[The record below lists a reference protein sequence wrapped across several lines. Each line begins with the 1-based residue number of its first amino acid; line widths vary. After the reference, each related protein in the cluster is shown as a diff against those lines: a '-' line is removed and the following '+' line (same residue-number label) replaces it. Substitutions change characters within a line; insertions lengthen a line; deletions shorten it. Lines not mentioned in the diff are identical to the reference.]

1 MKRREKDTFYLL
13 AEISER
19 EGGERHKYTKDIE
32 NPVKKKKQYGFQDQ
46 ARTSTI
52 EWKILILFP
61 RIFIYFYYE
70 TQPAQSWI
78 SYRGI
83 NFCMI

>member
-46 ARTSTI
+46 ARTPTI
-52 EWKILILFP
+52 E
-61 RIFIYFYYE
+61 
-70 TQPAQSWI
+70 
-78 SYRGI
+78 
-83 NFCMI
+83 